1 MRIQEN
7 RSDHSRAQGIVPVT
21 QASLPI
27 HLGPD
32 PSDGSTGGA
41 ISKRARPAPPSPWSQ
56 GQPMGREAAIN
67 LKAQALLPS
76 QLRLSDVGV
85 CKTRVRNSWCQR
97 PCQWGWA
104 VLHVVW
110 MYRVCSVRWPEPL
123 GERGRRG
130 VRSLDSVLVLF
141 LVSCVC
147 IAHFSEWFFC
157 VYQGLWEGW
166 K

>member
-21 QASLPI
+21 QASLSYFT
-27 HLGPD
+27 LD
-32 PSDGSTGGA
+32 PTPVTA
-41 ISKRARPAPPSPWSQ
+41 QQRCYFKREPAGPPSPWSQ
-56 GQPMGREAAIN
+56 GQPVGREAAIN

-76 QLRLSDVGV
+76 QLRLSGSWCV

-123 GERGRRG
+123 GERGP
-130 VRSLDSVLVLF
+130 
-141 LVSCVC
+141 
-147 IAHFSEWFFC
+147 
-157 VYQGLWEGW
+157 
-166 K
+166 